1 MAGFN
6 LRALSLLAQSNY
18 TPGGSA
24 NVSWLTYGTTDA
36 LATVLAAG
44 YFNTARDK
52 GKIKTNDIVLGEA
65 VSGGVGVPFSIVF
78 TSVPA
83 SGNVLASLV
92 DLASGLAV
100 GAGHGLQVLP
110 FFFNQAE
117 IAANGDLLTNYVP
130 GFNFR
135 LEKFDWRQL
144 KPVTTAAKL
153 ATLALRINAV
163 AVTGGVIALTSA
175 LCTPAGVAVAGSA
188 ITALNVGGPTD
199 SLSIVASGVTAFA
212 EGSGWGLISLRNLDG

>member
-153 ATLALRINAV
+153 ATLNSQDQRRRRDRRRYRAHLGAV
-163 AVTGGVIALTSA
+163 H
-175 LCTPAGVAVAGSA
+175 AGWRCRRRFGDHG
-188 ITALNVGGPTD
+188 LNVGGPTD

-212 EGSGWGLISLRNLDG
+212 KAPAGVLISLRNLDG

>member
-1 MAGFN
+1 MPFN
-6 LRALSLLAQSNY
+6 IRALSLLAQSNF

-36 LATVLAAG
+36 LATVLTAD
-44 YFNTARDK
+44 YFLAARDK
-52 GKIKTNDIVLGEA
+52 GKIKVNDIILGEA
-65 VSGGVGVPFSIVF
+65 VSGGVGVPFALKF
-78 TSVPA
+78 TAVPA
-83 SGNVLASLV
+83 SGAGVTTSLV

-110 FFFNQAE
+110 LYIQQAD

-130 GFNFR
+130 GFNFKV
-135 LEKFDWRQL
+135 EKFDWRQS

-175 LCTPAGVAVAGSA
+175 LCTPAGVAVAGTP

-199 SLSIVASGVTAFA
+199 SLSVVASAVTAFV
-212 EGSGWGLISLRNLDG
+212 EGNGWMLIALRNLDG